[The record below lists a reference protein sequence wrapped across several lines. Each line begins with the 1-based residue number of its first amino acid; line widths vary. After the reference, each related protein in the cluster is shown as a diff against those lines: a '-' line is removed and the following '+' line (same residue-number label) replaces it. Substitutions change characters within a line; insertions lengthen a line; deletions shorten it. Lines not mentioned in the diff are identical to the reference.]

1 MCTAWQ
7 RTAFA
12 MAHKYI
18 PQCRQQVLD
27 GDACVS
33 SVLALSGNGGR
44 LIDTAR
50 LFGNEDAVGAATAM
64 KRPSAPSTNRCAL

>member
-1 MCTAWQ
+1 MFPAGQ
-7 RTAFA
+7 HTAFA
-12 MAHKYI
+12 MAHKYL
-18 PQCRQQVLD
+18 PQCRQQALD
-27 GDACVS
+27 GDTCVS
-33 SVLALSGNGGR
+33 SVLA